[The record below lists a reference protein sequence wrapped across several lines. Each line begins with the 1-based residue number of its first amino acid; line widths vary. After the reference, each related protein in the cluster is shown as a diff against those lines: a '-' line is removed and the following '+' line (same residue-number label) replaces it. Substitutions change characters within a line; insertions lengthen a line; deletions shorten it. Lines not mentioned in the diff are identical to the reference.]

1 MAFEETAELQLKATK
16 KRTSFEN
23 VMPQSFPTMY
33 MQNIFLVSF
42 VLQKDGLAFY
52 IIVVLQ
58 ENLKTLAE
66 F

>member
-1 MAFEETAELQLKATK
+1 
-16 KRTSFEN
+16 
-23 VMPQSFPTMY
+23 MPESFPTMY